1 MKRLLITGLTV
12 LFLMGCVS
20 APSKKD
26 TVKSKKVKPEIVQEL
41 EILDENNYIDIDDS
55 TVKFLFK
62 AKKGDLVNLY
72 IGTEKNNLEMVQ
84 TEVLAGSR
92 GILANGLTPDTEY
105 FYQIESVRGIDSV
118 KTDILSFTK
127 QGNTNNWKAAEWAR
141 SVVFYEIF
149 VRSFSDGN
157 GDGIGDFIGLKNKIP
172 YLKELGVEALWLMP
186 INQSPSYHGYDVID
200 YYDVEKDY
208 GTKEDFQSLLKEAHD
223 NGIKIIIDMVI
234 NHSSVEHPWF
244 KDAVSDVNS
253 EYRDYYDW
261 ADSTDNIKKNGPFGG
276 NMWHKKSTGY
286 YNGIFWSGM
295 PDLNLRNVEVREK
308 FKDIASFWLDPN
320 GDGDFSDGVDGFRLD
335 AALHIDS
342 EDKDVSHNWWQ
353 EFNTHVKSVNPNA
366 LLVGENWASTNKMA
380 SFFEDL
386 DASFNFSYAN
396 NIIKMSKGKDVKL
409 LSVLEGI
416 HSAYKRYSDDFID
429 ATFITNHDQD
439 RIASVV
445 GGDIQKSKFAGSI
458 LLTLPGT
465 PFLYYGEELGQLGKK
480 PDENIREPMDW
491 YKDAV
496 GDGMT
501 TMDKGGF
508 NNSMAYTK
516 ASDNISYEEQAG
528 VDGSILEH
536 YKKLIKIRKTYPE
549 FFGSENY
556 TLVDILK
563 DTYSYEVSVTGSKIL
578 VIHNNKEESKDFP
591 VTVDSTDL
599 LTDTEYLSG
608 DIIDIQAFSSLILKV
623 TK

>member
-1 MKRLLITGLTV
+1 MKRVLITGLTV
-12 LFLMGCVS
+12 LFLTGCVS
-20 APSKKD
+20 TKPESKP
-26 TVKSKKVKPEIVQEL
+26 VKSKKVKPEIVQEL

-55 TVKFLFK
+55 TVKFLFR
-62 AKKGDLVNLY
+62 AKKGDLVNFYL
-72 IGTEKNNLEMVQ
+72 GTDETSLTMVQ

-92 GILANGLTPDTEY
+92 GILVDSLTPDTEY
-105 FYQIESVRGIDSV
+105 FYQIESVRGKESV
-118 KTDILSFTK
+118 KTEVLSLTK
-127 QGNTNNWKAAEWAR
+127 LGNTNNWKAAEWAK
-141 SVVFYEIF
+141 SAVFYEIF
-149 VRSFSDGN
+149 VRSFNDGN
-157 GDGIGDFIGLKNKIP
+157 GDGIGDFKGLQNKIP
-172 YLKELGVEALWLMP
+172 YLKELGATALWLMP

-208 GTKEDFQSLLKEAHD
+208 GTKEDFQNLLKEAHD

-244 KDAVSDVNS
+244 EDAVSDVNS
-253 EYRDYYDW
+253 EYRNYYDW
-261 ADSTDNIKKNGPFGG
+261 ADSTDNIKKSGPFGG

-295 PDLNLRNVEVREK
+295 PDMNLRNVEVRQS

-335 AALHIDS
+335 AAMHVDS
-342 EDKDVSHNWWQ
+342 EDKDVTHNWWQ
-353 EFNTHVKSVNPNA
+353 EFNTHVKGINPNA
-366 LLVGENWASTNKMA
+366 LLVGENWSSTNKMA
-380 SFFEDL
+380 SFFSDL

-396 NIIKMSKGKDVKL
+396 NIIQMAKGKNVKL

-416 HSAYKRYSDDFID
+416 HRAYKKYSDDFID

-445 GGDIQKSKFAGSI
+445 GGDVQKSKFAASL

-480 PDENIREPMDW
+480 PDDNIREPMDW
-491 YKDAV
+491 YKEAA

-501 TMDKGGF
+501 TMTKGGF
-508 NNSMAYTK
+508 YNSMAYTK
-516 ASDNISYEEQAG
+516 SSDGISYEEQAG
-528 VDGSILEH
+528 VDGSIFEH
-536 YKKLIKIRKTYPE
+536 YKKLIQIRKDNPE
-549 FFGSENY
+549 FFSSENY
-556 TLVDILK
+556 TKVDLLE
-563 DTYSYEVSVTGSKIL
+563 DTYSYEVSVTDSKIL
-578 VIHNNKEESKDFP
+578 VIHNNKKEAKNFP
-591 VTVDSTDL
+591 ATADLTDL
-599 LTDTEYLSG
+599 LTDSEYLTG
-608 DIIDIQAFSSLILKV
+608 DVITVPARSSVILKV